1 MKEIEEKYLAWKNNT
16 QLDKDLHIEL
26 AEIKDNYSAIEDRF
40 GRNLQF
46 GTGGL
51 RGLIGAGTNRINI
64 YTIRKATLGLA
75 NYLLQTEMKS
85 HEISVVI
92 AYDSRKY
99 SNRFAEEAAKVLA
112 NKGIKVYLFTEL
124 KPTPI
129 LSFAVRQLN
138 ASAGIVITASHN
150 TAVYNGYKVYNS
162 QGGQITEAMASAIYR
177 EIEKIDDILNIETFE
192 LEVAINQKM
201 IEYIGDE
208 IDKAYGQCLEK
219 ILLNPELIRNE
230 GEQINIV
237 YSAVHGTGNKPIRHF
252 LNQFGFTNVFSVK
265 EQEQPD
271 STFSTVK
278 SPNPEEKAVF
288 ELALALA
295 KEKNADIIMATDPD
309 ADRIGVMIK
318 TGKDF
323 MALNGNQLGAIIL
336 HYIITQKSLKGVLPK
351 NGVII
356 KTIVT
361 SDLGLRMAAKY
372 HLETENTLTGFKY
385 IGEKIE
391 EYTRECCKQFLF
403 GYEESYGYL
412 IGDFVRDK
420 DAVQASIMVAEM
432 TLYYKRIGKT
442 LFDVL
447 NEIYQEFNYY
457 IEDLETVTLHEKTGE
472 ENIKDILALFRS
484 DRFNL
489 QGFEVEVK
497 EDYLYSKATN
507 LLTGQIKNIYLP
519 KSNVIKII
527 LTDGSWFAIRP
538 SGTEPKL
545 KFYFSVNSKTQIE
558 ADAKLKQLKGA
569 VLGLIDFQGGK

>member
-569 VLGLIDFQGGK
+569 VLGLIDF